1 MARWQGFYD
10 ELSSTRYPAL
20 LAYAVALT
28 GQRATAEDLVQ
39 EALVRTFSMPRRLHS
54 MQHAE
59 YYVRRAI
66 ATLFID
72 DKRREALF
80 LRTQARM
87 VSGEAEPARAVEVDE
102 RDAVTAALLTL
113 PPRMRACV
121 VLRYYDDYTMR
132 QVADTLGIAIG
143 SVKRYLHDASE
154 LLRATLGADE
164 DKQTMWV
171 EPASRSKGGY

>member
-10 ELSSTRYPAL
+10 ELASTRYPAL
-20 LAYAVALT
+20 LAYGVALT

-39 EALVRTFSMPRRLHS
+39 EALIRTFSAPRRIHS
-54 MQHAE
+54 LQHAE

-66 ATLFID
+66 ATIFID
-72 DKRREALF
+72 DKRRDALF
-80 LRTQARM
+80 RRTQTRLT
-87 VSGEAEPARAVEVDE
+87 SGSTEPAKSVEIDE
-102 RDAVTAALLTL
+102 RDAVTGALLTL

-121 VLRYYDDYTMR
+121 VLRYYDDYTVQ
-132 QVADTLGIAIG
+132 QVADTLGIASG

-154 LLRATLGADE
+154 LLRATLGAEE

-171 EPASRSKGGY
+171 EPVSGRRGGY